1 MEDIRTE
8 WAVASKAALN
18 TIVKMVID
26 IARHR
31 MWQNG
36 REGEPSPC
44 CLYSLRTARKHAH
57 HSAVI
62 DDESC
67 SRLASIQ
74 TLGETFGA
82 WPRQHEP

>member
-8 WAVASKAALN
+8 WTVASKATLR

-31 MWQNG
+31 VWQNG

-44 CLYSLRTARKHAH
+44 CLYSLRTARKHAEDN
-57 HSAVI
+57 AVI
-62 DDESC
+62 DDECYSH
-67 SRLASIQ
+67 LASIQ

-82 WPRQHEP
+82 WSRQHEP